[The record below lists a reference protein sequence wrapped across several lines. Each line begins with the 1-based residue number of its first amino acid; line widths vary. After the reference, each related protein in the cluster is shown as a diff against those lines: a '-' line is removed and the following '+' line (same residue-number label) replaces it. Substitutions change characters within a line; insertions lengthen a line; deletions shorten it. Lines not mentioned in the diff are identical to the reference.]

1 VSFRIVVDERERNSR
16 VPKFLIEDG
25 AQIDFARLSVGDY
38 IIAPEIAIER
48 KTIHDLINS
57 IYDGRLFIQC
67 SNLTQFY
74 SKPILIIEGNI
85 LNLQLENSTES
96 KINDDEIEISFEK
109 ILQIYDAL
117 ATIALIFRIPVI
129 HSPSA
134 NYTSKFLIIL
144 LNKAIK
150 SGITINGPL
159 IKRIKKGNHMQ
170 LQQLS
175 ILSSLPGVGDK
186 LAIKLLKKFKTPT
199 KAMNA
204 SISELA
210 LIPGF
215 GKVRAEKVKK
225 ILNYEFN
232 QDITKNQQGTLNF
245 E

>member
-1 VSFRIVVDERERNSR
+1 MSFRIVVDERERNSR

-48 KTIHDLINS
+48 KTIRDLINS

-85 LNLQLENSTES
+85 LNLQLENSTNENQ
-96 KINDDEIEISFEK
+96 INEIEISFEK
-109 ILQIYDAL
+109 ILQVYDAL

-159 IKRIKKGNHMQ
+159 IKRIKKGNHIQ

-186 LAIKLLKKFKTPT
+186 LAIRLLKKFKTPSR
-199 KAMNA
+199 AINA

-215 GKVRAEKVKK
+215 GKARAEKVKK
-225 ILNYEFN
+225 ILNYELN
-232 QDITKNQQGTLNF
+232 EDITKNQQKTLNF
-245 E
+245 

>member
-1 VSFRIVVDERERNSR
+1 MSFRIVVDERERNSR

-67 SNLTQFY
+67 SDLTQFY

-85 LNLQLENSTES
+85 LNLQYPNLIENHD
-96 KINDDEIEISFEK
+96 NEIEISIEK

-150 SGITINGPL
+150 SGVTLDGPL
-159 IKRIKKGNHMQ
+159 IKRIKKRNHIQ

-186 LAIKLLKKFKTPT
+186 LAIKLLKKFKTPSR
-199 KAMNA
+199 AINA
-204 SISELA
+204 SVSELA

-215 GKVRAEKVKK
+215 GKSRAEKVKK

-232 QDITKNQQGTLNF
+232 DNNTKNQQEKLNF
-245 E
+245 

>member
-1 VSFRIVVDERERNSR
+1 MSFRIVVDERERNSR

-48 KTIHDLINS
+48 KTISDLINS

-67 SNLTQFY
+67 SDLIQFY
-74 SKPILIIEGNI
+74 SKPVLLIEGNI
-85 LNLQLENSTES
+85 LNLQFENFTE
-96 KINDDEIEISFEK
+96 KQNDEIEITVEK

-117 ATIALIFRIPVI
+117 ATVALIFRIPII

-159 IKRIKKGNHMQ
+159 IKRIKKGNHVQ

-186 LAIKLLKKFKTPT
+186 LAIKLLKKFGTPSR
-199 KAMNA
+199 AINA
-204 SISELA
+204 SISELS

-215 GKVRAEKVKK
+215 GKARAEKVKK
-225 ILNYEFN
+225 ILNSN
-232 QDITKNQQGTLNF
+232 LNDDNTKNQQETLNF
-245 E
+245 

>member
-1 VSFRIVVDERERNSR
+1 MSFRIVVDERERNRR

-48 KTIHDLINS
+48 KTISDLINS

-67 SNLTQFY
+67 SDLIQFY
-74 SKPILIIEGNI
+74 SKPILLIEGNI
-85 LNLQLENSTES
+85 LNLQFENFSE
-96 KINDDEIEISFEK
+96 KQNDEIEITVEK

-117 ATIALIFRIPVI
+117 ATVALIFRSPII

-159 IKRIKKGNHMQ
+159 IKRIKKGNHVQ

-186 LAIKLLKKFKTPT
+186 LAIKLLKKFGTPSR
-199 KAMNA
+199 AINA
-204 SISELA
+204 SISELS

-215 GKVRAEKVKK
+215 GKARAEKVKK
-225 ILNYEFN
+225 ILNSN
-232 QDITKNQQGTLNF
+232 LNDNNPKNQQETLNF
-245 E
+245 

>member
-1 VSFRIVVDERERNSR
+1 MKERER
-16 VPKFLIEDG
+16 VPKFLVEDG

-96 KINDDEIEISFEK
+96 KINDEIEISFEK

>member
-1 VSFRIVVDERERNSR
+1 MSFRIVVDERERNSK

-38 IIAPEIAIER
+38 IISPEIAIER
-48 KTIHDLINS
+48 KTISDLINS

-67 SNLTQFY
+67 SDLIQFY
-74 SKPILIIEGNI
+74 SKPILLIEGNI
-85 LNLQLENSTES
+85 LNLQFENFSE
-96 KINDDEIEISFEK
+96 KQNDEIEITVEK

-117 ATIALIFRIPVI
+117 ATVALIFRIPII

-159 IKRIKKGNHMQ
+159 IKRIKKGNHVQ

-186 LAIKLLKKFKTPT
+186 LAIKLLKKFGTPSR
-199 KAMNA
+199 AINA
-204 SISELA
+204 SISELS
-210 LIPGF
+210 LIPSF
-215 GKVRAEKVKK
+215 GKARAEKVKK
-225 ILNYEFN
+225 ILNSN
-232 QDITKNQQGTLNF
+232 LNDNNPKNQQETLNF
-245 E
+245 

>member
-1 VSFRIVVDERERNSR
+1 MSFRIVVDERERNSR

-48 KTIHDLINS
+48 KTISDLINS

-67 SNLTQFY
+67 SDLIQFY
-74 SKPILIIEGNI
+74 SKPVLLIEGNI
-85 LNLQLENSTES
+85 LNLQFENFTE
-96 KINDDEIEISFEK
+96 KQNDEIEITVEK

-117 ATIALIFRIPVI
+117 ATVALIFRIPII

-159 IKRIKKGNHMQ
+159 IKRIKKGNHIQ

-186 LAIKLLKKFKTPT
+186 LAIKLLKKFGTPSR
-199 KAMNA
+199 AINA
-204 SISELA
+204 SISELS

-215 GKVRAEKVKK
+215 GKARAEKVKK
-225 ILNYEFN
+225 ILNSN
-232 QDITKNQQGTLNF
+232 LNDDNTKNQQETLNF
-245 E
+245 

>member
-48 KTIHDLINS
+48 KTISDLINS

-67 SNLTQFY
+67 SDLIQFY
-74 SKPILIIEGNI
+74 SKPILLIEGNI
-85 LNLQLENSTES
+85 LNLQFENFTE
-96 KINDDEIEISFEK
+96 KQNDEIEITVEK

-117 ATIALIFRIPVI
+117 ATVALIFRIPII

-159 IKRIKKGNHMQ
+159 IKRIKKGNHIQ

-186 LAIKLLKKFKTPT
+186 LAIKLLKKFGTPSR
-199 KAMNA
+199 AINA
-204 SISELA
+204 SISELS

-215 GKVRAEKVKK
+215 GKARAEKVKK
-225 ILNYEFN
+225 ILNSN
-232 QDITKNQQGTLNF
+232 LNDDNTKNQQETLNF
-245 E
+245 

>member
-1 VSFRIVVDERERNSR
+1 MSFRIVVDERERNSR

-85 LNLQLENSTES
+85 LNLQLENSTNENQ
-96 KINDDEIEISFEK
+96 INEIEISFEK
-109 ILQIYDAL
+109 ILQVYDAL

-199 KAMNA
+199 RAMNA
-204 SISELA
+204 SVSELA
-210 LIPGF
+210 LVPGF
-215 GKVRAEKVKK
+215 GKARAEKVKK

-232 QDITKNQQGTLNF
+232 EGITKNQQGTLNF

>member
-48 KTIHDLINS
+48 KTISDLINS

-67 SNLTQFY
+67 SDLIQFY
-74 SKPILIIEGNI
+74 SKPILLIEGNI
-85 LNLQLENSTES
+85 LNLQFENFTE
-96 KINDDEIEISFEK
+96 KQNDEIEITVEK

-117 ATIALIFRIPVI
+117 ATVALIFRIPII

-159 IKRIKKGNHMQ
+159 IRRIKKGNHVQ

-186 LAIKLLKKFKTPT
+186 LAIKLLKKFGTPSR
-199 KAMNA
+199 AINA
-204 SISELA
+204 SISELS

-215 GKVRAEKVKK
+215 GKARAEKVKK
-225 ILNYEFN
+225 ILNSN
-232 QDITKNQQGTLNF
+232 LNDDNTKNQQETLNF
-245 E
+245 

>member
-1 VSFRIVVDERERNSR
+1 VSFRIVVDERERNSK

-85 LNLQLENSTES
+85 LNLQLENSPES
-96 KINDDEIEISFEK
+96 KINDEIEISFEK

-159 IKRIKKGNHMQ
+159 IKRIKKGNHMH

-245 E
+245 D